1 MIISIILLVTLLGV
15 SIYINYNL
23 LKRNESLEETYE
35 ELANEYE
42 DLLGKMIRFE
52 QVINNAN
59 KKLKDIDHRGSF
71 ESDDEV
77 GFFFKELKGIQEDI
91 NNFLQ

>member
-1 MIISIILLVTLLGV
+1 MIISIILLVALLGV

-35 ELANEYE
+35 LLADEYE
-42 DLLGKMIRFE
+42 EILNKMIQFE
-52 QVINNAN
+52 KVIKSAN
-59 KKLKDIDHRGSF
+59 KKLKDIDHKGSF

-77 GFFFKELKGIQEDI
+77 GFFFKELKGIQQDI

>member
-1 MIISIILLVTLLGV
+1 MIISIILLVVLLGV

-35 ELANEYE
+35 LLADEYE
-42 DLLGKMIRFE
+42 EILNKMIQFE
-52 QVINNAN
+52 KVIKSAN
-59 KKLKDIDHRGSF
+59 KKLKDIDHKGSF

-77 GFFFKELKGIQEDI
+77 GFFFKELKGIQQDI

>member
-1 MIISIILLVTLLGV
+1 MIISIILLVVLLGV

-35 ELANEYE
+35 QLADEYE
-42 DLLGKMIRFE
+42 EILNKMIQFE
-52 QVINNAN
+52 KVIESAN
-59 KKLKDIDHRGSF
+59 KKLKDIDYKGSF

-77 GFFFKELKGIQEDI
+77 GFFFKELKGIQQDI

>member
-1 MIISIILLVTLLGV
+1 MIISIILLVALLGV

-35 ELANEYE
+35 LLADEYE
-42 DLLGKMIRFE
+42 EILNKMIQFE
-52 QVINNAN
+52 KVIESAN
-59 KKLKDIDHRGSF
+59 KKLKDIDHKGSF

-77 GFFFKELKGIQEDI
+77 GFFFKELKGIQQDI